1 MVYIQCPNLHF
12 FGGWGFPKYFLL
24 ATYPFKGCILEEGIG
39 YSGNDIDIG
48 GKGGWGGKKVENK
61 AACARLSWVT
71 ENALFWTYNYPEQL
85 CYVKTSKSGRRADAD
100 SVSGNSQCGKKNA
113 KPKAKGTSGLL
124 ETEAPS
130 TWQQGLRMQDLTEW
144 ENVMNCGTDF
154 VRGALVQ
161 TDQDIDTDAQ
171 DIDTN
176 AFRKDFVGINNM
188 KIACTPYGK

>member
-1 MVYIQCPNLHF
+1 
-12 FGGWGFPKYFLL
+12 
-24 ATYPFKGCILEEGIG
+24 
-39 YSGNDIDIG
+39 
-48 GKGGWGGKKVENK
+48 
-61 AACARLSWVT
+61 
-71 ENALFWTYNYPEQL
+71 
-85 CYVKTSKSGRRADAD
+85 
-100 SVSGNSQCGKKNA
+100 
-113 KPKAKGTSGLL
+113 
-124 ETEAPS
+124 
-130 TWQQGLRMQDLTEW
+130 MQDLTEW